1 MSRAKI
7 FASEFFLHITDSPS
21 PNWGWGYEWGGIT
34 CYLSNSF
41 GMILGAKGA
50 SHVGVIMALR
60 NRGVPIDI
68 VGGTSIGALIGGV
81 FAGCPN
87 GDISTPTHKW
97 FMVR

>member
-1 MSRAKI
+1 
-7 FASEFFLHITDSPS
+7 
-21 PNWGWGYEWGGIT
+21 
-34 CYLSNSF
+34 
-41 GMILGAKGA
+41 MILGAKGA

-81 FAGCPN
+81 FAEHPN